1 MTARESLD
9 GTSFWRGSRTYT
21 NRASGRG
28 ASPLVLSVPR
38 VASGV
43 GRDDSREPRD
53 GSRNSFKSGVKSRDI
68 SACVPIAVR
77 QRHRR
82 MAVACL
88 VVDVPQ
94 LAARVLQE
102 KFALNP
108 IDRGEE
114 VYEEDSK
121 PREKHGPVLMK
132 NKALVRHHK
141 FQLAHEPKQTGE
153 QNRERDKQCIC
164 DHNLASSFMRKFVS
178 LFRSV

>member
-1 MTARESLD
+1 MSL
-9 GTSFWRGSRTYT
+9 GWGSRTYID
-21 NRASGRG
+21 RASGRG
-28 ASPLVLSVPR
+28 VSPLALSVPR
-38 VASGV
+38 PASGD
-43 GRDDSREPRD
+43 GCDDSRGPGD

-68 SACVPIAVR
+68 STCVPIAVR

-94 LAARVLQE
+94 LAACVLQE

-114 VYEEDSK
+114 TYEDNSK

-132 NKALVRHHK
+132 NKPFVRHQK
-141 FQLAHEPKQTGE
+141 LQLAHEPKQTGE
-153 QNRERDKQCIC
+153 QNRECDKQCIC
-164 DHNLASSFMRKFVS
+164 DHDLALSFMRKLVP
-178 LFRSV
+178 LFRPV